1 MEDFNIAVV
10 AFSHPMIYDSSPERE
25 AFVRGETK
33 KLGTYLE
40 GNGFA
45 VINPLEKHYKADNP
59 RYGISTNAEADC
71 YAREIIAA
79 DAEAVAISL
88 TQWTNPHLI
97 VSFVKQ
103 VGLPCCIY
111 TSGGIDYPGETTAAA
126 AYASMSESA
135 ASPRNCVMLERFREW
150 NQKDIVPWLKGVAAV
165 TRMKK
170 SRILA
175 WGGTYGANIPYTRD
189 DESLLEDLLVREVV
203 IESEDVITYAALEM
217 VKKNPGRIEAFQK
230 WLEKNGTKIGF
241 DGKMLTK
248 EAFNLQIAQYFAA
261 RDRLASMKDE
271 RIAAVSIKCH
281 FETSTS
287 CLGCTE
293 CLIPAF
299 LPFAEDNEGKRDI
312 IPVACEG
319 DAKGAITEAILTMLK
334 PGVPPLFGDLIVH
347 TDEHITIANCG
358 SSSVYW
364 ADPSSAAAAL
374 SKTSILPQLHGR
386 SGGAVRYLSSSGP
399 VTAAR
404 FFRFKGKY
412 YMYMG
417 LGRIH
422 EQREFSKST
431 HGVNWPQTLLAFDDV
446 DHYEIFKTIPANHM
460 VLTSGNVIDELIWFC
475 RYNGIRI
482 VRCDNQA
489 SLASFKEQ
497 TAYEK

>member
-1 MEDFNIAVV
+1 MKAFKIAAV

-25 AFVRGETK
+25 AFVRAETK
-33 KLGTYLE
+33 KMGGYLTE
-40 GNGFA
+40 NGFE
-45 VINPLEKHYKADNP
+45 VFNPLEQHAAPGNP
-59 RYGISTNAEADC
+59 RYGISTNTEADS
-71 YAREIIAA
+71 YAREIAA
-79 DAEAVAISL
+79 GEVEAVAISL

-103 VGLPCCIY
+103 TGLPCCIY

-135 ASPRNCVMLERFREW
+135 AAPRNCVMLERFREW
-150 NQKDIVPWLKGVAAV
+150 NKKDMIPWLRGVATA
-165 TRMKK
+165 TRMKN

-175 WGGTYGANIPYTRD
+175 WGGAYGANIPYTRD
-189 DESLLEDLLVREVV
+189 DEALLEDLLVREIL
-203 IESEDVITYAALEM
+203 IESEDVISYPALEM
-217 VKKNPGRIEAFQK
+217 VKSNPQRIEAFYK
-230 WLEKNGTKIGF
+230 WLTTNGVEIKF
-241 DGKMLTK
+241 DGKMLTR
-248 EAFNLQIAQYFAA
+248 EVLNLQIAQYLTA
-261 RDRLASMKDE
+261 RDRLGSMAED

-293 CLIPAF
+293 CLLPAF

-312 IPVACEG
+312 VPVACEG
-319 DAKGAITEAILTMLK
+319 DVKGAITEAVLNYLK
-334 PGVPPLFGDLIVH
+334 PEVPPLFGDLIVH

-364 ADPSSAAAAL
+364 ADPGSSSKAL
-374 SKTSILPQLHGR
+374 SKISILPQLHGR
-386 SGGAVRYLSSSGP
+386 TGGAVRYLSAPGE

-417 LGRIH
+417 LGKIH
-422 EQREFSKST
+422 DQREYTKST
-431 HGVNWPQTLLAFDDV
+431 HGVHWPQTLLTFDQV
-446 DHYEIFKTIPANHM
+446 DHYEIFRTIPSNHM
-460 VLTSGNVIDELIWFC
+460 VLTSGNVMEELTWFC

-482 VRCDNQA
+482 VRCDDPA
-489 SLASFKEQ
+489 GLRSFKDLV
-497 TAYEK
+497 AYS